1 MSSVSLINCHIDSL
15 TQCPSLLATFYVLDL
30 KQNQS
35 LLFEYQPPVTY
46 L

>member
-1 MSSVSLINCHIDSL
+1 MSSVSLINCHTDLL
-15 TQCPSLLATFYVLDL
+15 THFPLLLATFYVLDL